1 MLNMKYRPARK
12 ERKKYYRLWMPILGA
27 AVVGII
33 VLVLASSS
41 MQQQLGR
48 PPSIQPAPPNSL
60 AQDSTA
66 SFVNSFEKAVNE
78 SHNLNQSY
86 QHEAGKWKTHQYDN
100 KTMIS
105 ITNNYLLK
113 YENLVNE
120 SKALQPPK
128 QYQNATELYTKSLE
142 SELQSYT
149 HFRNYLSTNNTAENE
164 LSTRLLSDA
173 FRYEVDS
180 FKELKSSGLFTI
192 VP

>member
-1 MLNMKYRPARK
+1 MKYSPARK

-33 VLVLASSS
+33 VLVLVSSS
-41 MQQQLGR
+41 MQQVA
-48 PPSIQPAPPNSL
+48 PSPSIRPAPSPNSL

-66 SFVNSFEKAVNE
+66 SFVNSFGKLVNE
-78 SHNLNQSY
+78 AHNLTQSY
-86 QHEAGKWKTHQYDN
+86 QHEAGKWKTHQYGN

-105 ITNNYLLK
+105 ITNNYLHK

-120 SKALQPPK
+120 FKTLQPPK
-128 QYQNATELYTKSLE
+128 QYQNATDLYTKSLE

-149 HFRNYLSTNNTAENE
+149 HFRNYLSTNNSAENE
-164 LSTRLLSDA
+164 LSTRFLSDA

>member
-27 AVVGII
+27 AVVGIV

-41 MQQQLGR
+41 MQQQVGP
-48 PPSIQPAPPNSL
+48 PPSIQPAPNSL
-60 AQDSTA
+60 AQDSTT
-66 SFVNSFEKAVNE
+66 SFVNSFEKVVNE
-78 SHNLNQSY
+78 SHYLTQSY
-86 QHEAGKWKTHQYDN
+86 QAEAGKWKTHQYDN

-113 YENLVNE
+113 YRTLVNE
-120 SKALQPPK
+120 SKTLQPPK

-149 HFRNYLSTNNTAENE
+149 HFRNYLSTNNAAENE

-180 FKELKSSGLFTI
+180 YKELKSSGLFTI

>member
-1 MLNMKYRPARK
+1 M
-12 ERKKYYRLWMPILGA
+12 
-27 AVVGII
+27 
-33 VLVLASSS
+33 
-41 MQQQLGR
+41 
-48 PPSIQPAPPNSL
+48 
-60 AQDSTA
+60 
-66 SFVNSFEKAVNE
+66 
-78 SHNLNQSY
+78 
-86 QHEAGKWKTHQYDN
+86 AGKWKTHQYDN

-120 SKALQPPK
+120 SKALHPPK
-128 QYQNATELYTKSLE
+128 QYQNATDLYTKSLE

>member
-1 MLNMKYRPARK
+1 MKSTPSK

-33 VLVLASSS
+33 VLVLISCSK
-41 MQQQLGR
+41 QQQVGP
-48 PPSIQPAPPNSL
+48 PPSIRPAPPNSL
-60 AQDSTA
+60 AQDSTT
-66 SFVNSFEKAVNE
+66 SFVNSFEKIVNE
-78 SHNLNQSY
+78 SHNLTQSY
-86 QHEAGKWKTHQYDN
+86 QHEAGKWKTHQHDN

-105 ITNNYLLK
+105 ITNNYSLK

-180 FKELKSSGLFTI
+180 FRELKSSGLFTI

>member
-1 MLNMKYRPARK
+1 MKYSPVRK

-33 VLVLASSS
+33 VLVLVSGS
-41 MQQQLGR
+41 MQRVGP
-48 PPSIQPAPPNSL
+48 PPSIRPAHPNSL

-66 SFVNSFEKAVNE
+66 SFVNSFEKVVNE
-78 SHNLNQSY
+78 SHNLTQSY

-100 KTMIS
+100 ETMIS

-113 YENLVNE
+113 YETLVNE